1 MVAVAAVCA
10 ATLVTAAP
18 SPTNLLAV
26 MLPANVLL
34 EAASVGTCV
43 VSRFIVTVPLVA
55 PPLRPVPAVTPVIV
69 PLPGKACPLAKL
81 IRPLLAIE
89 RPVSAGS
96 VALSCRVLAAPNN
109 RFSFPEGEG
118 VLLPTASAC
127 QRKSWSTAV
136 LVPLLNEEACV
147 SRGLELNPAVAV
159 AVPVAGNVA
168 PAADTVL
175 LKVAVVPVRPPVRLA
190 ELPETEPVA
199 LMLPVTLWLPLKP
212 LP

>member
-43 VSRFIVTVPLVA
+43 VSRFIVTVPLVP

-69 PLPGKACPLAKL
+69 PLPGKVCPLAKL

-89 RPVSAGS
+89 RPVSAG
-96 VALSCRVLAAPNN
+96 VLPPPNN

-118 VLLPTASAC
+118 VLLPTGSAC

-159 AVPVAGNVA
+159 AVPVVGNVA

-199 LMLPVTLWLPLKP
+199 LMLPVTLWSPLKP